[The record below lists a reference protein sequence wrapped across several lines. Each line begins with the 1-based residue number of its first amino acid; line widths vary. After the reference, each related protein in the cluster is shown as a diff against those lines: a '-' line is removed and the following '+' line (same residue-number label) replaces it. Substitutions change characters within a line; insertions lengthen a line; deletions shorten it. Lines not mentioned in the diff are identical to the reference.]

1 MVPGTQAV
9 SVLQPFDDAGLWG
22 DFFFVVVF
30 AVAQV
35 PLGFL

>member
-9 SVLQPFDDAGLWG
+9 SVLRPFDDAGLWG
-22 DFFFVVVF
+22 HFFVVVF